1 MASMNKPNQSTL
13 LTDLTPY
20 IYGTTRL
27 GDNKIPFAERVKM
40 AHTAMETGVWFHAS
54 NQYNNAHQVLR
65 AAFDEDRT
73 KVPKLIV
80 KLEGNSIG
88 ELRKDLHNNLE
99 PLGLENLEIGQ
110 LCLGTGELARD
121 FANGGECYWEFVRIK
136 AEGLVNRF
144 VLEVFPWTS
153 GTALQALKAGYP
165 EGIVDGY
172 IYYLNPLQRFAS
184 NELWELLNE
193 RKEAQIALRTV
204 AGGPVHWLRDV
215 PGAAWKEYLQKR
227 AVEVAPI
234 FERSGVENWT
244 DFCVRFAFSFENIRA
259 TIGATSHV
267 ENLNDFLSATKQIQ
281 PLPAGII
288 DEITRLQ
295 CRWSDETDMHAE
307 AWTM

>member
-40 AHTAMETGVWFHAS
+40 AHTAIETGVWFHAS

-99 PLGLENLEIGQ
+99 LLGLENLEIGQ